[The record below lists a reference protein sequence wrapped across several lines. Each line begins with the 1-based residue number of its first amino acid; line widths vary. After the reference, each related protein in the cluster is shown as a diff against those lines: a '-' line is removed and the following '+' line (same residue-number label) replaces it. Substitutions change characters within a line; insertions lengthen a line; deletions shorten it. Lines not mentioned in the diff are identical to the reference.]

1 MGNRGEGKGMAL
13 NLGLWDEGTLN
24 YHKDKKGLTLGTN
37 IEADS
42 YIFMTPMNLSY
53 IKRDNF

>member
-1 MGNRGEGKGMAL
+1 MAL
-13 NLGLWDEGTLN
+13 NLGLWDEGTVI
-24 YHKDKKGLTLGTN
+24 YHKDKKGLTIGTN

-42 YIFMTPMNLSY
+42 HIFMTPMNFSY